1 MLTMTDLFCGAGGS
15 STGAAQVPGVEIRIA
30 ANHWQ
35 LAVDIHNANHP
46 DADHASVDLHEEDP
60 RYFPRTDFL
69 WASPE
74 CFTAGHL
81 VTTAHGQ
88 VPIEDITVG
97 DMVLTH
103 KGQWRRV
110 TRTQQRQAQ
119 TVIVKGQGHPG
130 IETTATHK
138 FWMRDSHLAWKGRK
152 DQYKRVYGEPGWAP
166 IETAPTSEALW
177 ATPATIAALA
187 YRELPAIFGTDQTAA
202 WWLVGRWLGDGSL
215 SFGNN
220 SEVVITCGNHEADE
234 LEQRLTN
241 TGARWARY
249 QKRTAV
255 VFSTWDKAARDWMHS
270 NFGHGAAGKQIPSW
284 ALTAPREHREAL
296 LAGYFSADGYENTLT
311 HGVQRNIST
320 VSRKLAV
327 SARLLAESLGHRT
340 ALVTDKRDT
349 YSIEGRTGAARPQFR
364 ITWNPNPSPRR
375 SPVAFQDGDHS
386 WSRVH
391 SVTPTLRTETVFN
404 IEVDEDH
411 SYVLDGIVVA
421 NCTKW
426 SQAGGAKN
434 RPAIEEG
441 LFEDPE
447 ADEAAQRSRLLMFDV
462 LRFAEHHRYAA
473 MIIENVVDIAVSAKY
488 TLAWAEWQRQ
498 LRNLGYRYRVVS
510 LNSMHAQSRGLPA
523 PQSRDRIYIVCWLAG
538 TPAPDIDSILRP
550 MAWCP
555 RCEKMVESSQSW
567 KNGRSVGRYRQQYVY
582 VHPGCGT
589 VVEPGW
595 LPAYT
600 AIDWTIPGTPVG
612 DRARPLAEKTR
623 ARIAAGIA
631 RYWMAPFLAEV
642 AGHTYERHPGVRTSP
657 VQEAFGTFTT
667 TQSKALLVPV
677 EGRDGKEPL
686 PAWEAARTQT
696 TRNETGLVTAGFIL
710 DNQFSNRGVRVS
722 DPLPTQT
729 TATTKAL
736 ITPDVLPFAVE
747 LRGGGSD
754 ARTMGEPLATV
765 TANGNHHALLMR
777 NNTSRGSGAE
787 MSTPVTE
794 WMRTIT
800 TTGHQSLIQHAGPRP
815 PRPRVSES
823 ALAAAERHVDECLFR
838 MITPL
843 EAAAGMGF
851 PSTYIWDTDEGKKIS
866 DRNIVKC
873 VGNAVTPGSAG
884 DLVMV
889 VAAALN

>member
-15 STGAAQVPGVEIRIA
+15 STGAVQVPGVEVRIA
-30 ANHWQ
+30 ANHWDI
-35 LAVDIHNANHP
+35 AVAVHNANHP
-46 DADHASVDLHEEDP
+46 NTDHASVDLHEEDP
-60 RYFPRTDFL
+60 RYFPKTDVL

-74 CFTAGHL
+74 C
-81 VTTAHGQ
+81 
-88 VPIEDITVG
+88 
-97 DMVLTH
+97 
-103 KGQWRRV
+103 
-110 TRTQQRQAQ
+110 
-119 TVIVKGQGHPG
+119 
-130 IETTATHK
+130 
-138 FWMRDSHLAWKGRK
+138 
-152 DQYKRVYGEPGWAP
+152 
-166 IETAPTSEALW
+166 
-177 ATPATIAALA
+177 
-187 YRELPAIFGTDQTAA
+187 
-202 WWLVGRWLGDGSL
+202 
-215 SFGNN
+215 
-220 SEVVITCGNHEADE
+220 
-234 LEQRLTN
+234 
-241 TGARWARY
+241 
-249 QKRTAV
+249 
-255 VFSTWDKAARDWMHS
+255 
-270 NFGHGAAGKQIPSW
+270 
-284 ALTAPREHREAL
+284 
-296 LAGYFSADGYENTLT
+296 
-311 HGVQRNIST
+311 
-320 VSRKLAV
+320 
-327 SARLLAESLGHRT
+327 
-340 ALVTDKRDT
+340 
-349 YSIEGRTGAARPQFR
+349 
-364 ITWNPNPSPRR
+364 
-375 SPVAFQDGDHS
+375 
-386 WSRVH
+386 
-391 SVTPTLRTETVFN
+391 
-404 IEVDEDH
+404 
-411 SYVLDGIVVA
+411 
-421 NCTKW
+421 TKW
-426 SQAGGAKN
+426 SQASGRQ

-441 LFEDPE
+441 LFADPH
-447 ADEAAQRSRLLMFDV
+447 ADDVAVRSRLLMFDV

-488 TLAWAEWQRQ
+488 TLAWAEWQQQ

-510 LNSMHAQSRGLPA
+510 LNSMHAQARGLPA

-555 RCEKMVESSQSW
+555 RCETMVESSQSW
-567 KNGRSVGRYRQQYVY
+567 KNGRTVGRYRQQYVY
-582 VHPGCGT
+582 VHASCGT

-631 RYWMAPFLAEV
+631 RYWMAPFLADV

-696 TRNETGLVTAGFIL
+696 TRNETGLVVPSGGTWNEDATPM
-710 DNQFSNRGVRVS
+710 S
-722 DPLPTQT
+722 DPMRTIT
-729 TATTKAL
+729 TRDAYAAVT
-736 ITPDVLPFAVE
+736 LPFAVE

-754 ARTMGEPLATV
+754 ARSMGEPLATV

-777 NNTSRGSGAE
+777 NNSSSGSGAE

-851 PSTYIWDTDEGKKIS
+851 PSTYIWETDEGKKIS